1 MSLFIL
7 AYSFCFTNDPKE
19 ICYVLADRG
28 ENEKSKCIKRD
39 AVLCVAQNKFTQVGD
54 TLISDATLAPRIAF

>member
-1 MSLFIL
+1 MMNSRIFSSKQRVIFVELGEWMRATGDMSLFIL

-28 ENEKSKCIKRD
+28 ENEKS
-39 AVLCVAQNKFTQVGD
+39 
-54 TLISDATLAPRIAF
+54 